1 MARAGC
7 YRVLVAV
14 VAAFTSLAD
23 EPGSRPATDP
33 SSPAHMDVQQAAA
46 AAREWVAKPA
56 EQREILGLDPELHIE
71 YWRYERPR
79 PLRLWIVP
87 LNVVEPELRCV
98 VTEPADFTSDEDPA
112 NDHFETRSQT
122 TLEFARQ
129 YGVQIAINTAAFG
142 PIRAGAGEPV
152 NIAGL
157 AAARGRVYSQE
168 LPRHAALF
176 ITRDKRCRIGSN
188 ATHSS
193 QPTAVDAPAEAGTD
207 WHIVPGF
214 RLLLDDG
221 KIVVDAEEASTTFGG
236 VNPRT
241 AVGIDR
247 EGRQLTIV
255 VADGR
260 EPAVSEGLTLI
271 ELAVLFESLGCWD
284 ALNLDGGGSSTL
296 VAQTRAGALD
306 VLNSPMNDGQ
316 PGKLRP
322 VGQNLGFY
330 MQRVR
335 QPPWWTTSRLVDGVP
350 ADITA
355 EPILDA
361 LHPDLAGIPLH
372 EFSEADLDA
381 YLPALQLAQPDLP
394 QRVLHLARKNLGQ
407 PYQIFLL
414 GEFPLEEHDPDP
426 LYNLR
431 RSDCLTHVEH
441 IYAAA
446 LADSFAEYV
455 ATLQRIR
462 YREGRIGMLTRN
474 HYTEADWNPS
484 NSYLFDDITTTL
496 GHGQVH
502 VPLTSTIRRAAFFK
516 QFGLG
521 QGIPIQPF
529 RDAYIP
535 KRCIP
540 EVLPELRAADVVNI
554 VRGNAKEQYVGHV
567 GLIVPGCDGAMNFL
581 HSGRPVVQ
589 EEPLLTYL
597 DDDPRALGVKIL
609 RPRPDAPE
617 RMAEA
622 RQAPDLAAQLGTLQL
637 DGDGRRGCILRQHLQ
652 AMRLDAEE
660 PVSDGLQTLLEAT
673 DTRVRGELPIR
684 PEQRAFG
691 VVDLSALSSALLE
704 PDRMFY
710 GASVPSVAILLAYFA
725 QDPARAADLPPTT
738 LRELERMI
746 KRSDPELAAKY
757 GQMVGLDFIQR
768 TLQSDGYA
776 LYDPSLGGGLWY
788 GEHFGIDEPRR
799 PDPLLGLSHAVTV
812 RQCLR
817 YYLLMEQGR
826 LVNRRVSEKIRE
838 IFAASEPDF
847 SNDHFVRG
855 LNGRP
860 VTLIRKNGLWEGW
873 HLDMALVTLPDRK
886 LILAGAVCHKQ
897 GGEYLARMAQGLV
910 DHWLPTPSRV
920 LQPKHATYRL
930 TDAQVARMQ
939 KTHTET
945 HDLPEVDTG
954 DVRRSADAVQID
966 RTSVGPT
973 LEPDFSF
980 QEALVSWNIDR
991 PTGLTVNLQMRVGRH
1006 GEKEEWSGWLPI
1018 AEWAPGGATRA
1029 SATRFAEGTLDV
1041 DHFRSEE
1048 YFDELQV
1055 RYRLAGTLEQARD
1068 FRVQRL
1074 DVTVSDRL
1082 RMPGSGAERTA
1093 PRDRAAWSRV
1103 RPGAATVPGP
1113 LDVPYYSQRAE
1124 SPEIADRICSP
1135 TSLAM
1140 VMAYRGVRKPVAEV
1154 AAAVY
1159 DPAHDIYGNW
1169 PRNVQAAY
1177 GMGVPGYLT
1186 RIGDWQEVQSYLASG
1201 TPLIISIRFA
1211 REGAL
1216 RGAPYDTTAG
1226 HLLVITGLEAD
1237 GSVCVN
1243 DPAAVD
1249 EAHGRTRYARED
1261 LEVVWM
1267 RNTGGVAYVLLPKVG
1282 AQ

>member
-1 MARAGC
+1 MARTGY
-7 YRVLVAV
+7 YRVLAAV
-14 VAAFTSLAD
+14 VAALTGLAD
-23 EPGSRPATDP
+23 EPASRPATIRP
-33 SSPAHMDVQQAAA
+33 SPAHMDVPQAAA
-46 AAREWVAKPA
+46 AAREWVAKPV
-56 EQREILGLDPELHIE
+56 EQRVILGLDPELYVE
-71 YWRYERPR
+71 YRRYEHPR

-87 LNVVEPELRCV
+87 LNLVEPEWRCI

-129 YGVQIAINTAAFG
+129 YGVQLAINTAAFG
-142 PIRAGAGEPV
+142 PLRGGAGEPMNV
-152 NIAGL
+152 AGL
-157 AAARGRVYSQE
+157 AAARGHAYSE
-168 LPRHAALF
+168 DLPRHSALF
-176 ITRDKRCRIGSN
+176 ITRDKRLRIGSR
-188 ATHSS
+188 ATPTS
-193 QPTAVDAPAEAGTD
+193 QPATADAPAVAGTD

-221 KIVVDAEEASTTFGG
+221 KIAVEAEEASTTFGG

-247 EGRQLTIV
+247 EGCQLTIV

-260 EPAVSEGLTLI
+260 EPGVSEGLTLV
-271 ELAVLFESLGCWD
+271 ELAVLFETFGCWD
-284 ALNLDGGGSSTL
+284 ALNMDGGGSSTL
-296 VAQTRAGALD
+296 VAQTRGGALN

-330 MQRVR
+330 LKRVQELPR
-335 QPPWWTTSRLVDGVP
+335 WTRSRFVDEVP

-361 LHPDLAGIPLH
+361 IHNDLPSIPLY

-381 YLPALQLAQPDLP
+381 YLPALQLAQPDLA

-407 PYQIFLL
+407 PYEIFLL
-414 GEFPLEEHDPDP
+414 GEFPFEEYDPDP
-426 LYNLR
+426 LYNLG

-446 LADSFAEYV
+446 LSGSFAEYV

-462 YREGRIGMLTRN
+462 YRDGRIGMLTRN
-474 HYTEADWNPS
+474 HYTEADWNPD
-484 NSYLFDDITTTL
+484 NAYLFDDITTTL

-521 QGIPIQPF
+521 QGIPNQPF

-535 KRCIP
+535 KRCVP
-540 EVLPELRAADVVNI
+540 EVLAEMRAADVVNI

-567 GLIVPGCDGAMNFL
+567 GLIVPGCDGAINFL

-597 DDDPRALGVKIL
+597 EDDPRALGVKIL
-609 RPRPDAPE
+609 RPRDDAPE
-617 RMAEA
+617 RMADA
-622 RQAPDLAAQLGTLQL
+622 RQAPDLAAQLGPLQL
-637 DGDGRRGCILRQHLQ
+637 DGEGRRRFIHGQHLQ
-652 AMRLDAEE
+652 AMRLDPEE
-660 PVSDGLQTLLEAT
+660 PVSDGLQSLLEAT
-673 DTRVRGELPIR
+673 DTRVRGGLQIR

-691 VVDLSALSSALLE
+691 VVDMSALSSAMLE

-725 QDPARAADLPPTT
+725 QDPDRVADLPPTT
-738 LRELERMI
+738 QRELERMI
-746 KRSDPELAAKY
+746 KRSDPELAGKY
-757 GQMVGLDFIQR
+757 SQIVGLDFIQR
-768 TLQSDGYA
+768 TLQSDRYA
-776 LYDPSLGGGLWY
+776 LYDKSVGGGLWC
-788 GEHFGIDEPRR
+788 GEHVGVDEPRR

-817 YYLLMEQGR
+817 YFLLMEQGR

-838 IFAASEPDF
+838 IFAASELDF
-847 SNDHFVRG
+847 SNDHIVRG
-855 LNGRP
+855 LNGRS
-860 VTLIRKNGLWEGW
+860 VTLIRKSGVWEDW
-873 HLDMALVTLPDRK
+873 HLDTALVTLPDRK
-886 LILAGAVCHKQ
+886 LILAGAVRHDQ

-920 LQPKHATYRL
+920 SQPKHATYRL
-930 TDAQVARMQ
+930 SDPHVARKR
-939 KTHTET
+939 KTYTET
-945 HDLPEVDTG
+945 HDVSEGDVS
-954 DVRRSADAVQID
+954 DVRRSADPVQVA
-966 RTSVGPT
+966 RTFVEPT

-980 QEALVSWNIDR
+980 HEVLVSWNIDL
-991 PTGLTVNLQMRVGRH
+991 PAGLTVHLQMRVGRH
-1006 GEKEEWSGWLPI
+1006 GEKEEWSDWLPI
-1018 AEWAPGGATRA
+1018 AEWGPGGATRT
-1029 SATRFAEGTLDV
+1029 STTRFAEGTMDV
-1041 DHFRSEE
+1041 DHFRSDE

-1082 RMPGSGAERTA
+1082 RMPGSGAERAA
-1093 PRDRAAWSRV
+1093 PRDRATWNRV
-1103 RPGAATVPGP
+1103 RPGAATLPRP
-1113 LDVPYYSQRAE
+1113 LDVPYFSQRAE
-1124 SPEIADRICSP
+1124 SPEIAGRICSP

-1154 AAAVY
+1154 AAAAY

-1186 RIGDWQEVQSYLASG
+1186 RIGDWQEVQGYLATG

-1216 RGAPYDTTAG
+1216 RGAPYGTTAG
-1226 HLLVITGLEAD
+1226 HLVVLTGLLDD

-1243 DPAAVD
+1243 DPAASD
-1249 EAHGRTRYARED
+1249 EAQGRTRYARED
-1261 LEVVWM
+1261 LEEVWM
-1267 RNTGGVAYVLLPKVG
+1267 CNTGGVAYVLLPKVG
-1282 AQ
+1282 AP